1 MTKDAPAL
9 IGKLDADPQI
19 RQAVLARMQG
29 DAEIAAQTGQP
40 IRADLQRARQ
50 IIVEDGFAGLFAALR
65 RGVALPAAAFVPLL
79 EMFRQQQQEQ
89 PSGG

>member
-40 IRADLQRARQ
+40 IRAD
-50 IIVEDGFAGLFAALR
+50 
-65 RGVALPAAAFVPLL
+65 
-79 EMFRQQQQEQ
+79 
-89 PSGG
+89 